1 MALAQAARQAR
12 ALADRYE
19 TAAEGE
25 RLVAASL
32 VGLTVDGWRL
42 LVDRRW
48 PGTEAANIDMIL
60 VGPGGVF
67 VIDVKNWRDTP
78 AVAGD
83 RLVAGEADRHGE
95 VGKLLAQAYLA
106 ERAVGEIGLSP
117 IAVAPVMVF
126 AGHRINRLLGRVM
139 LLGQVDAVPA
149 LLALPR
155 RLTPAQVKMVTT
167 HLADAFPEYDRPSVA
182 DRPAPAPNEQAD
194 DPPALFDVEQ
204 VRAAQLA
211 ADLAAPIEGWMTFLH
226 PDQAKLVRRS
236 FLGPARLSGPAG
248 TGKTVV
254 GLHRSVYLAQR
265 STRPVLF
272 VTFATNLPRVQQALA
287 RRLAPATAGRI
298 EFTSLHAFAGALLAA
313 RGIAVRIRGEQTEF
327 ALGRAW
333 QNVGRRGILAQT
345 EPNPRYW
352 FDEINYVIKG
362 RGIDTLPHYLGAE
375 RRGRRTALH
384 GAQREAVWA
393 LFQEYER
400 LRTEAGI
407 HDFNDVL
414 ALALTEARR
423 APLKPAYAAVVV
435 DEVQDLTL
443 TGVRLLHTLVGDVPN
458 GLLLIGDGQ
467 QAVYPGGYRLTDA
480 GIAVSGGRAMVL
492 GTNYRNRAEILAAA
506 LEVVSGYSF
515 EDIDE
520 STSGGDRPVETVF
533 HGGQVTRVRTPGLAE
548 HDEALLAALLAPGPG
563 DGGPDAGWL
572 GDAAVL
578 CETRQEVDRYHRLLT
593 RAGIPVQKLEVYDG
607 TPTDGLKLGTYTRVK
622 GLDFK
627 HVFLPRHDL
636 ALRDLGGNGAS
647 VQERRELA
655 SRRLYVAMTRA
666 RDSLW
671 LGSAGNG

>member
-1 MALAQAARQAR
+1 
-12 ALADRYE
+12 
-19 TAAEGE
+19 
-25 RLVAASL
+25 
-32 VGLTVDGWRL
+32 
-42 LVDRRW
+42 
-48 PGTEAANIDMIL
+48 MIL

-67 VIDVKNWRDTP
+67 VVDVKNWREQP
-78 AVAGD
+78 SVAAG

-95 VGKLLAQAYLA
+95 FGKLLAQAQLA
-106 ERAVGEIGLSP
+106 ERVVGELGLSP
-117 IAVAPVMVF
+117 VAVTPVMVF
-126 AGHRINRLLGRVM
+126 AGHLIDLALGRVM
-139 LLGQVDAVPA
+139 LMGQVDAVPA

-155 RLTPAQVKMVTT
+155 RLTPAQVKIVSA
-167 HLADAFPEYDRPSVA
+167 HLAEAFPAYDHPSLADQVA
-182 DRPAPAPNEQAD
+182 PDRGEAAFDAQG
-194 DPPALFDVEQ
+194 LFDVEQ

-226 PDQAKLVRRS
+226 PDQARLVRS
-236 FLGPARLSGPAG
+236 TFQGPARISGPAG

-254 GLHRSVYLAQR
+254 GLHRAVYLAQR

-272 VTFATNLPRVQQALA
+272 VTFANNLPRVQQTLA
-287 RRLAPATAGRI
+287 RRLAPATVGRI
-298 EFTSLHAFAGALLAA
+298 EFTSLHAFAGTLLAA
-313 RGIAVRIRGEQTEF
+313 RGIAVRVRGEQTEF

-333 QNVGRRGILAQT
+333 QNIGRHGVLADT

-362 RGIDTLPHYLGAE
+362 RGIATLPQYLGAE

-384 GAQREAVWA
+384 AAQREAVWA

-400 LRTEAGI
+400 LRAEAGF

-414 ALALTEARR
+414 AMALSEVRR
-423 APLKPAYAAVVV
+423 APIEPGYAGVVV

-443 TGVRLLHTLVGDVPN
+443 IGVRLLHALVGDAPN

-480 GIAVSGGRAMVL
+480 GIAVSGGRAVVL
-492 GTNYRNRAEILAAA
+492 GTNYRNRADILTAA
-506 LEVVSGYSF
+506 LQVVAGYSF

-520 STSGGDRPVETVF
+520 STLGGDRPVETVF
-533 HGGQVTRVRTPGLAE
+533 LGGQVTRVHTPSPAE
-548 HDEALLAALLAPGPG
+548 HDEALLAALHAPAPAAADGPAEG
-563 DGGPDAGWL
+563 EPDAGWL

-578 CETRQEVDRYHRLLT
+578 CETRQEVDRYHRLFT
-593 RAGIPVQKLEVYDG
+593 RAGIPVQKLEAYDG
-607 TPTDGLKLGTYTRVK
+607 APTGGLKLGTYTRVK

-636 ALRDLGGNGAS
+636 ALRDLGGDGAS

-671 LGSAGNG
+671 LGSAGVE